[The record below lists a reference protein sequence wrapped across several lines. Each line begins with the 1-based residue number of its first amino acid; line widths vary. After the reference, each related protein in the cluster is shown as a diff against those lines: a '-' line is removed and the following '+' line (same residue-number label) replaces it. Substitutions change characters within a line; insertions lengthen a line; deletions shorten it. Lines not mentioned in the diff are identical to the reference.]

1 MPHRSSLKGRMLCL
15 SLAAVLLVSALPF
28 LHSFAG
34 EAPLVFA
41 EEVADELAPY
51 RATPMNHSFKLPGK
65 APKWEEGEKEAF
77 REQMKKTLP
86 ALASD
91 FSAGEGN
98 QIFSPLAAYR
108 QLSVAAELS
117 RGDLQKDL
125 LAFLGA
131 SSADELRSAVRK
143 GLIDERRAAIRKN
156 TGRHF
161 ISERSLWLN
170 ANTPEEAEALKET
183 LQNLAEDS
191 YTNCYA
197 LPFAAGTAQFSVSA
211 WLRSLRSDGGFYF
224 ASQPTA
230 AGQASL
236 FSVPL
241 YRNAQCLQCAPHH
254 VERGTFTR
262 ANGQTAEVDF
272 LFLDESNAEVCEA
285 DNFLRVSLPLGE
297 DRLVLVQAKD
307 GASSGSEAAS
317 EKSSEARAEKAVE
330 EEKAETADQTNP
342 ESVSA
347 GPQGEDPLTRLLS
360 RPKDLGEA
368 LFGGQTEARAVRLEI
383 PLFELNDQPV
393 LNETYK
399 KLGFDGLFKADEK
412 NFVQPSLSFFDFS
425 QELSLK
431 LTPFGLN
438 VVEESGAFRPA
449 QEKTGDKALESPGDV
464 AESSVKESSSEK
476 ATAAD
481 ETATKSLPEQ
491 NENKS
496 AEVEETLA
504 TEEQSQREDFP
515 EDALHFRFDR
525 PFMLLLDGPEGLLY
539 FAIVR
544 DPSVV
549 LPPVTL
555 LKQQQPV
562 YNVPG
567 PAAPVPGAPAPTIP
581 QGHAPD
587 ETTPFGRP
595 YSLPVGVTVA
605 TQKSG

>member
-1 MPHRSSLKGRMLCL
+1 MPHRSSLKGRILCL
-15 SLAAVLLVSALPF
+15 SLAVLLLVSAIPF

-34 EAPLVFA
+34 KAAQVFA

-51 RATPMNHSFKLPGK
+51 RATPLNRSFKLPGK
-65 APKWEEGEKEAF
+65 APKWEEGEKEAL

-91 FSAGEGN
+91 FSEGEGN

-131 SSADELRSAVRK
+131 SSPEKLRSAVK
-143 GLIDERRAAIRKN
+143 KSLIEERRAAIRKN

-183 LQNLAEDS
+183 LQKCAENT
-191 YTNCYA
+191 YTNSYA
-197 LPFAAGTAQFSVSA
+197 LPFAAGAAHFSVSA
-211 WLRSLRSDGGFYF
+211 WLRSLRPDGGFYF

-272 LFLDESNAEVCEA
+272 LFLDESEAEVSEA
-285 DNFLRVSLPLGE
+285 ENFLRVSLPLGE
-297 DRLVLVQAKD
+297 DRLTLIQAEDGVQ
-307 GASSGSEAAS
+307 
-317 EKSSEARAEKAVE
+317 
-330 EEKAETADQTNP
+330 P
-342 ESVSA
+342 E
-347 GPQGEDPLTRLLS
+347 GDDPLARLLS
-360 RPKDLGEA
+360 RPKDLEEA
-368 LFGGQTEARAVRLEI
+368 LFGGSMETRAVHLEI

-412 NFVQPSLSFFDFS
+412 NFSQPSLSFFDFS

-438 VVEESGAFRPA
+438 VMEESGAFRPA
-449 QEKTGDKALESPGDV
+449 LEKAGDEDPASPGTV
-464 AESSVKESSSEK
+464 AESSVKESSSEVS
-476 ATAAD
+476 TAAD
-481 ETATKSLPEQ
+481 ETATKSLSGQKED
-491 NENKS
+491 ES
-496 AEVEETLA
+496 SGAGETLA
-504 TEEQSQREDFP
+504 SEGQRQREDFP
-515 EDALHFRFDR
+515 EEAPHFRFDR

-544 DPSVV
+544 DPSLV

-555 LKQQQPV
+555 VKAQQPV
-562 YNVPG
+562 APA
-567 PAAPVPGAPAPTIP
+567 PAAPVPAAPVPTIP

>member
-1 MPHRSSLKGRMLCL
+1 MPHRSSLKGRILCL
-15 SLAAVLLVSALPF
+15 SLAVLLLVSALPF

-34 EAPLVFA
+34 KAAQVFA

-51 RATPMNHSFKLPGK
+51 RATPLNPSFKLPGK
-65 APKWEEGEKEAF
+65 APKWEEGEKEAL

-86 ALASD
+86 ALASE
-91 FSAGEGN
+91 FSEGEGN

-131 SSADELRSAVRK
+131 SSPEELRSAVRK
-143 GLIDERRAAIRKN
+143 SLIEERRAAIRKN

-183 LQNLAEDS
+183 LQKCAENT
-191 YTNCYA
+191 YTNSYA
-197 LPFAAGTAQFSVSA
+197 LPFSAGAAHFSVSA
-211 WLRSLRSDGGFYF
+211 WLRSLRPDGGFYF

-230 AGQASL
+230 VGQASL

-262 ANGQTAEVDF
+262 PNGQTAEVDF
-272 LFLDESNAEVCEA
+272 LFLDESEAEVSETE
-285 DNFLRVSLPLGE
+285 NFLRVSLPLGE
-297 DRLVLVQAKD
+297 DRLILVQAKD
-307 GASSGSEAAS
+307 G
-317 EKSSEARAEKAVE
+317 V
-330 EEKAETADQTNP
+330 QP
-342 ESVSA
+342 E
-347 GPQGEDPLTRLLS
+347 GDEPLARLLS
-360 RPKDLGEA
+360 RPKDLEEA
-368 LFGGQTEARAVRLEI
+368 LFGGSMETRAVHLEI

-399 KLGFDGLFKADEK
+399 KSGFDGLFKADEK
-412 NFVQPSLSFFDFS
+412 NFSQPSLSFFDFS

-438 VVEESGAFRPA
+438 VMEESGAFRPA
-449 QEKTGDKALESPGDV
+449 LEKAGDEDPASPGTV
-464 AESSVKESSSEK
+464 AESSVKESSSEVS
-476 ATAAD
+476 TAAD
-481 ETATKSLPEQ
+481 ETATKSMSGQKED
-491 NENKS
+491 ES
-496 AEVEETLA
+496 SGAGETLA
-504 TEEQSQREDFP
+504 SEGQRQREDFP
-515 EDALHFRFDR
+515 EEAPHFRFDR

-555 LKQQQPV
+555 VKAQQPV
-562 YNVPG
+562 APA
-567 PAAPVPGAPAPTIP
+567 PAAPVPAAPVPTIP

>member
-1 MPHRSSLKGRMLCL
+1 MPHRSSLKGRILCL
-15 SLAAVLLVSALPF
+15 SLAVLLLISALPF

-34 EAPLVFA
+34 KAAQVFA

-51 RATPMNHSFKLPGK
+51 RATPLNRSFKLPGK
-65 APKWEEGEKEAF
+65 APKWEEGEKEAL

-86 ALASD
+86 ALASE
-91 FSAGEGN
+91 FSEGEGN

-131 SSADELRSAVRK
+131 SSPEKLRSAVK
-143 GLIDERRAAIRKN
+143 KSLIEERRAAIRKN

-183 LQNLAEDS
+183 LQKCAENT
-191 YTNCYA
+191 YTNSYA
-197 LPFAAGTAQFSVSA
+197 LPFAAGAAHFSVSA
-211 WLRSLRSDGGFYF
+211 WLRSLRPDGGFYF

-272 LFLDESNAEVCEA
+272 LFLDESEAEVSETE
-285 DNFLRVSLPLGE
+285 NFQRVSLPLGE
-297 DRLVLVQAKD
+297 DRLTLIQAKD
-307 GASSGSEAAS
+307 E
-317 EKSSEARAEKAVE
+317 V
-330 EEKAETADQTNP
+330 QP
-342 ESVSA
+342 E
-347 GPQGEDPLTRLLS
+347 GDDPLARLLS
-360 RPKDLGEA
+360 RPKDLEEA
-368 LFGGQTEARAVRLEI
+368 LFGGSMETRAVHLEI

-399 KLGFDGLFKADEK
+399 KSGFDGLFKADEK
-412 NFVQPSLSFFDFS
+412 NFSQPSLSFFDFS

-438 VVEESGAFRPA
+438 VMEESGAFRPA
-449 QEKTGDKALESPGDV
+449 LEKAGDEDPASPCTV
-464 AESSVKESSSEK
+464 AESSVKESSSEVS
-476 ATAAD
+476 TAAD
-481 ETATKSLPEQ
+481 ETATKSLSGQKED
-491 NENKS
+491 ES
-496 AEVEETLA
+496 SGAGETFA
-504 TEEQSQREDFP
+504 SEGQRQREDFP
-515 EDALHFRFDR
+515 EEAPHFRFDR

-544 DPSVV
+544 DPSLV

-555 LKQQQPV
+555 VKAQQPV
-562 YNVPG
+562 APA
-567 PAAPVPGAPAPTIP
+567 PAAPVPAAPVPTIP

>member
-1 MPHRSSLKGRMLCL
+1 MPHRSSLKGRILCL
-15 SLAAVLLVSALPF
+15 SLAVLLLVSAIPF

-34 EAPLVFA
+34 KAAQVFA

-51 RATPMNHSFKLPGK
+51 RATPLNRSFKLPGK
-65 APKWEEGEKEAF
+65 APKWEEGEKEAL

-86 ALASD
+86 ALASE
-91 FSAGEGN
+91 FSEGEGN

-117 RGDLQKDL
+117 CGDLQKDL

-131 SSADELRSAVRK
+131 SSPEKLRSAVK
-143 GLIDERRAAIRKN
+143 KSLIEERRAAIRKN

-183 LQNLAEDS
+183 LQKCAENT
-191 YTNCYA
+191 YTNSYA
-197 LPFAAGTAQFSVSA
+197 LPFAAGAAHFSVSA
-211 WLRSLRSDGGFYF
+211 WLRSLRPDGGFYF

-272 LFLDESNAEVCEA
+272 LFLDESEAEVSETE
-285 DNFLRVSLPLGE
+285 NFQRVSLPLGE
-297 DRLVLVQAKD
+297 DRLTLIQAKD
-307 GASSGSEAAS
+307 G
-317 EKSSEARAEKAVE
+317 V
-330 EEKAETADQTNP
+330 QP
-342 ESVSA
+342 E
-347 GPQGEDPLTRLLS
+347 GDDPLARLLS
-360 RPKDLGEA
+360 RPKDLEEA
-368 LFGGQTEARAVRLEI
+368 LFGGSMETRAVHLEI

-412 NFVQPSLSFFDFS
+412 NFSQPSLSFFDFS

-438 VVEESGAFRPA
+438 VMEESGAFRPA
-449 QEKTGDKALESPGDV
+449 LEKAGDEDPASPGTV
-464 AESSVKESSSEK
+464 AESSVKESSSEVS
-476 ATAAD
+476 TAAD
-481 ETATKSLPEQ
+481 ETATKSLSGQKED
-491 NENKS
+491 ES
-496 AEVEETLA
+496 SGAGETLA
-504 TEEQSQREDFP
+504 SEGQRQREDFP
-515 EDALHFRFDR
+515 EEAPHFRFDR

-544 DPSVV
+544 DPSLV

-555 LKQQQPV
+555 VKAQQPV
-562 YNVPG
+562 APA
-567 PAAPVPGAPAPTIP
+567 PAAPVPAAPVPTIP

>member
-1 MPHRSSLKGRMLCL
+1 MPHRSSLKGRILCL
-15 SLAAVLLVSALPF
+15 SLAVLLLVSALPF

-34 EAPLVFA
+34 KAAQVFA

-51 RATPMNHSFKLPGK
+51 RATPLNRSFKLPGK
-65 APKWEEGEKEAF
+65 APKWEEGEKEALL
-77 REQMKKTLP
+77 EQMKKTLP

-91 FSAGEGN
+91 FSEGEGN

-131 SSADELRSAVRK
+131 SSPEELRSAVRK
-143 GLIDERRAAIRKN
+143 SLIEERRTAIRKN

-183 LQNLAEDS
+183 LQKCAENT
-191 YTNCYA
+191 YTNSYA
-197 LPFAAGTAQFSVSA
+197 LPFAAGAAHFSVSA
-211 WLRSLRSDGGFYF
+211 WLRSLRPDGGFYF

-272 LFLDESNAEVCEA
+272 LFLDESEAEVSEA
-285 DNFLRVSLPLGE
+285 ESFLRVSLPLGE
-297 DRLVLVQAKD
+297 DHLTLIQAKD
-307 GASSGSEAAS
+307 G
-317 EKSSEARAEKAVE
+317 V
-330 EEKAETADQTNP
+330 QP
-342 ESVSA
+342 E
-347 GPQGEDPLTRLLS
+347 GDDPLARLLS
-360 RPKDLGEA
+360 RPKDLEEA
-368 LFGGQTEARAVRLEI
+368 LFGGSMETRAVHLEI

-412 NFVQPSLSFFDFS
+412 NFSQPSLSFFDFS

-438 VVEESGAFRPA
+438 VMEESGAFRPA
-449 QEKTGDKALESPGDV
+449 LGKAGDEDPASPGTV
-464 AESSVKESSSEK
+464 AESSVKESSSEVS
-476 ATAAD
+476 TAAD
-481 ETATKSLPEQ
+481 ETATKSLSGQKED
-491 NENKS
+491 ES
-496 AEVEETLA
+496 SGAGETLA
-504 TEEQSQREDFP
+504 SEGQIQREDFP
-515 EDALHFRFDR
+515 EEAPHFRFDR
-525 PFMLLLDGPEGLLY
+525 PFMLLLDGPEGLLS

-544 DPSVV
+544 DPSLV

-555 LKQQQPV
+555 VKAQQPV
-562 YNVPG
+562 APA
-567 PAAPVPGAPAPTIP
+567 PAAPVPAAPAPTIP

>member
-1 MPHRSSLKGRMLCL
+1 MPHRSSLKGRILCL
-15 SLAAVLLVSALPF
+15 SLAVLLLVSALPF

-34 EAPLVFA
+34 KAAQVFA

-51 RATPMNHSFKLPGK
+51 RATPLNRSFKLPGK
-65 APKWEEGEKEAF
+65 APKWEEGEKEAL

-91 FSAGEGN
+91 FSEGEGN

-131 SSADELRSAVRK
+131 SSPEKLRSAVK
-143 GLIDERRAAIRKN
+143 KSLIEERRAAIRKN

-183 LQNLAEDS
+183 LQKCAENT
-191 YTNCYA
+191 YTNSYA
-197 LPFAAGTAQFSVSA
+197 LPFAAGAAHFSVSA
-211 WLRSLRSDGGFYF
+211 WLRSLRPDGGFYF

-272 LFLDESNAEVCEA
+272 LFLDESEAEVSETE
-285 DNFLRVSLPLGE
+285 NFQRVSLPLGE
-297 DRLVLVQAKD
+297 DRLILVQAKE
-307 GASSGSEAAS
+307 G
-317 EKSSEARAEKAVE
+317 V
-330 EEKAETADQTNP
+330 QP
-342 ESVSA
+342 E
-347 GPQGEDPLTRLLS
+347 GDDPLARLLS
-360 RPKDLGEA
+360 RPKDLEEA
-368 LFGGQTEARAVRLEI
+368 LFGGSMETRAVHLEI

-412 NFVQPSLSFFDFS
+412 NFSQPSLSFFDFS

-438 VVEESGAFRPA
+438 VMEESGAFRPA
-449 QEKTGDKALESPGDV
+449 LEKAGDEDPASPGTV
-464 AESSVKESSSEK
+464 AESSVKESSSEVS
-476 ATAAD
+476 TAAD
-481 ETATKSLPEQ
+481 ETATKSLSGQKED
-491 NENKS
+491 ES
-496 AEVEETLA
+496 SGAGETLA
-504 TEEQSQREDFP
+504 SEGQRQREDFP
-515 EDALHFRFDR
+515 EEAPHFRFDR

-544 DPSVV
+544 DPSIV

-555 LKQQQPV
+555 VKAQQPV
-562 YNVPG
+562 APA
-567 PAAPVPGAPAPTIP
+567 PAAPVPAAPVPTIP

>member
-1 MPHRSSLKGRMLCL
+1 MPHRSSLKGRILCL
-15 SLAAVLLVSALPF
+15 SLAVLLLVSAIPF

-34 EAPLVFA
+34 KAAQVFA

-51 RATPMNHSFKLPGK
+51 RATPLNRSFKLPGK
-65 APKWEEGEKEAF
+65 APKWEEGEKEAL

-86 ALASD
+86 ALASE
-91 FSAGEGN
+91 FSEGEGN

-131 SSADELRSAVRK
+131 SSPEELRSAVK
-143 GLIDERRAAIRKN
+143 KSLIEERRAAIRKN

-183 LQNLAEDS
+183 LQKCAENT
-191 YTNCYA
+191 YTNSYA
-197 LPFAAGTAQFSVSA
+197 LPFAAGAAHFSVSA
-211 WLRSLRSDGGFYF
+211 WLRSLRPDGGFYF

-272 LFLDESNAEVCEA
+272 LFLDESEAEVSETE
-285 DNFLRVSLPLGE
+285 NFQRVSLPLGE
-297 DRLVLVQAKD
+297 DRLTLIQAKD
-307 GASSGSEAAS
+307 G
-317 EKSSEARAEKAVE
+317 V
-330 EEKAETADQTNP
+330 QP
-342 ESVSA
+342 E
-347 GPQGEDPLTRLLS
+347 GDDPLARLLS
-360 RPKDLGEA
+360 RPKDLEEA
-368 LFGGQTEARAVRLEI
+368 LFGGSMETRAVHLEI

-412 NFVQPSLSFFDFS
+412 NFSQPSLSFFDFS

-438 VVEESGAFRPA
+438 VMEESGAFRPA
-449 QEKTGDKALESPGDV
+449 LEKAGDEDPASPGTV
-464 AESSVKESSSEK
+464 AESSVKECSSEVS
-476 ATAAD
+476 TAAD
-481 ETATKSLPEQ
+481 ETATKSLSGQKED
-491 NENKS
+491 ES
-496 AEVEETLA
+496 SGAGETLA
-504 TEEQSQREDFP
+504 SEGQRQREDFP
-515 EDALHFRFDR
+515 EEAPHFRFDR

-544 DPSVV
+544 DPSLV

-555 LKQQQPV
+555 VKAQQPV
-562 YNVPG
+562 APA
-567 PAAPVPGAPAPTIP
+567 PAAPVPAAPVPTIP

>member
-1 MPHRSSLKGRMLCL
+1 MPHRSSLKGRILCL
-15 SLAAVLLVSALPF
+15 SLAVLLLVSALPF

-34 EAPLVFA
+34 KAAQVFA

-51 RATPMNHSFKLPGK
+51 RATPLNPSFKLPGK
-65 APKWEEGEKEAF
+65 APKWEEGEKEAL

-86 ALASD
+86 ALASE
-91 FSAGEGN
+91 FSEGEGN

-131 SSADELRSAVRK
+131 SSPEELRSAVRK
-143 GLIDERRAAIRKN
+143 SLIEERRAAIRKN

-183 LQNLAEDS
+183 LQKCAENT
-191 YTNCYA
+191 YTNSYA
-197 LPFAAGTAQFSVSA
+197 LPFAAGAAHFSVSA
-211 WLRSLRSDGGFYF
+211 WLRSLRPDGGFYF

-272 LFLDESNAEVCEA
+272 LFLDESEAEVSETE
-285 DNFLRVSLPLGE
+285 NFQRVSLPLGE
-297 DRLVLVQAKD
+297 DRLTLIQAKD
-307 GASSGSEAAS
+307 G
-317 EKSSEARAEKAVE
+317 V
-330 EEKAETADQTNP
+330 QP
-342 ESVSA
+342 E
-347 GPQGEDPLTRLLS
+347 GDDPLARLLS
-360 RPKDLGEA
+360 RPKDLEEA
-368 LFGGQTEARAVRLEI
+368 LFGGSMETRAVHLEI

-412 NFVQPSLSFFDFS
+412 NFSQPSLSFFDFS

-438 VVEESGAFRPA
+438 VMEESGAFRPA
-449 QEKTGDKALESPGDV
+449 LEKAGDEDPASPGTV
-464 AESSVKESSSEK
+464 AESSVKESSSEVS
-476 ATAAD
+476 TAAD
-481 ETATKSLPEQ
+481 ETATKSMSGQKED
-491 NENKS
+491 ES
-496 AEVEETLA
+496 SGAGETLA
-504 TEEQSQREDFP
+504 SEGQRQREDFP
-515 EDALHFRFDR
+515 EEAPHFRFDR

-555 LKQQQPV
+555 LRQQPV

-567 PAAPVPGAPAPTIP
+567 PAVPVPGAPVPTIP

>member
-15 SLAAVLLVSALPF
+15 SLAVLLLVSAIPF

-34 EAPLVFA
+34 KAAQVFA

-51 RATPMNHSFKLPGK
+51 RATPLNRSFKLPGK
-65 APKWEEGEKEAF
+65 APKWEEGEKEAL

-86 ALASD
+86 ALASE
-91 FSAGEGN
+91 FSEGEGN

-131 SSADELRSAVRK
+131 SSPEKLRSAVK
-143 GLIDERRAAIRKN
+143 KSLIEERRAAIRKN

-183 LQNLAEDS
+183 LQKCAENT
-191 YTNCYA
+191 YTNSYA
-197 LPFAAGTAQFSVSA
+197 LPFAAGAAHFSVSA
-211 WLRSLRSDGGFYF
+211 WLRSLRPDGGFYF

-241 YRNAQCLQCAPHH
+241 YHNAQCLQCAPHH

-272 LFLDESNAEVCEA
+272 LFLDESEAEVSETE
-285 DNFLRVSLPLGE
+285 NFQRVSLPLGE
-297 DRLVLVQAKD
+297 DRLTLIQAKD
-307 GASSGSEAAS
+307 G
-317 EKSSEARAEKAVE
+317 V
-330 EEKAETADQTNP
+330 QP
-342 ESVSA
+342 E
-347 GPQGEDPLTRLLS
+347 GDDPLARLLS
-360 RPKDLGEA
+360 RPKDLEEA
-368 LFGGQTEARAVRLEI
+368 LFGGSMETRAVHLEI

-412 NFVQPSLSFFDFS
+412 NFSQPSLSFFDFS

-431 LTPFGLN
+431 LTPFGMN
-438 VVEESGAFRPA
+438 VMEESGAFRPA
-449 QEKTGDKALESPGDV
+449 LEKAGDEDPASPGTV
-464 AESSVKESSSEK
+464 AESSVKESSSEVS
-476 ATAAD
+476 TAAD
-481 ETATKSLPEQ
+481 ETATKSLSGQKED
-491 NENKS
+491 ES
-496 AEVEETLA
+496 SGAGETLA
-504 TEEQSQREDFP
+504 SEGQRQREDFP
-515 EDALHFRFDR
+515 EEAPHFRFDR

-544 DPSVV
+544 DPSLV
-549 LPPVTL
+549 LPPVML
-555 LKQQQPV
+555 VKAQQPV
-562 YNVPG
+562 APA
-567 PAAPVPGAPAPTIP
+567 PAAPVPAAPVPTIP

>member
-1 MPHRSSLKGRMLCL
+1 MPHRSSLKGRILCL
-15 SLAAVLLVSALPF
+15 SLAVLLLVSAIPF

-34 EAPLVFA
+34 KAAQVFA

-51 RATPMNHSFKLPGK
+51 RATPLNRSFKLPGK
-65 APKWEEGEKEAF
+65 APKWEEGEKEAL

-91 FSAGEGN
+91 FSEGEGN

-131 SSADELRSAVRK
+131 SSPEKLRSAVK
-143 GLIDERRAAIRKN
+143 KSLIEERRAAIRKN

-183 LQNLAEDS
+183 LQKCAENT
-191 YTNCYA
+191 YTNSYA
-197 LPFAAGTAQFSVSA
+197 LPFSAGAAHFSVSA
-211 WLRSLRSDGGFYF
+211 WLRSLRPDGGFYF

-272 LFLDESNAEVCEA
+272 LFLDESEAEVSETE
-285 DNFLRVSLPLGE
+285 NFQRVSLPLGE
-297 DRLVLVQAKD
+297 DRLTLIQAEDGVQ
-307 GASSGSEAAS
+307 
-317 EKSSEARAEKAVE
+317 
-330 EEKAETADQTNP
+330 P
-342 ESVSA
+342 E
-347 GPQGEDPLTRLLS
+347 GDDPLARLLS
-360 RPKDLGEA
+360 RPKDLEEA
-368 LFGGQTEARAVRLEI
+368 LFGGSMETRAVHLEI

-412 NFVQPSLSFFDFS
+412 NFSQPSLSFFDFS

-438 VVEESGAFRPA
+438 VMEESGAFRPA
-449 QEKTGDKALESPGDV
+449 LEKAGDEDPASPGTV
-464 AESSVKESSSEK
+464 AESSVKESSSEVS
-476 ATAAD
+476 TAAD
-481 ETATKSLPEQ
+481 ETATKSLSGQKED
-491 NENKS
+491 ES
-496 AEVEETLA
+496 SGAGETLA
-504 TEEQSQREDFP
+504 SEGQRQREDFP
-515 EDALHFRFDR
+515 EEAPHFRFDR

-544 DPSVV
+544 DPSLV

-555 LKQQQPV
+555 VKAQQPV
-562 YNVPG
+562 APA
-567 PAAPVPGAPAPTIP
+567 PAAPVPAAPVPTIP

>member
-1 MPHRSSLKGRMLCL
+1 MPHRSSLKGRILCL
-15 SLAAVLLVSALPF
+15 SLAVLLLISALPF

-34 EAPLVFA
+34 KAAQVFA

-51 RATPMNHSFKLPGK
+51 RATPLNRSFKLPGK
-65 APKWEEGEKEAF
+65 APKWEEGEKEAL

-86 ALASD
+86 ALASE
-91 FSAGEGN
+91 FSEGEGN

-117 RGDLQKDL
+117 CGDLQKDL

-131 SSADELRSAVRK
+131 SSPEELRSAVRK
-143 GLIDERRAAIRKN
+143 SLIEERRAAIRKN

-183 LQNLAEDS
+183 LQKCAENT
-191 YTNCYA
+191 YTNSYA
-197 LPFAAGTAQFSVSA
+197 LPFAAGAAHFSVSA
-211 WLRSLRSDGGFYF
+211 WLRSLRPDGGFYF

-272 LFLDESNAEVCEA
+272 LFLDESEAEVSETE
-285 DNFLRVSLPLGE
+285 NFQRVSLPLGE
-297 DRLVLVQAKD
+297 DRLTLIQAKD
-307 GASSGSEAAS
+307 G
-317 EKSSEARAEKAVE
+317 V
-330 EEKAETADQTNP
+330 QP
-342 ESVSA
+342 E
-347 GPQGEDPLTRLLS
+347 GDDPLARLLS
-360 RPKDLGEA
+360 RPKDLEEA
-368 LFGGQTEARAVRLEI
+368 LFGGSMETRAVHLEI

-412 NFVQPSLSFFDFS
+412 NFSQPSLSFFDFS

-438 VVEESGAFRPA
+438 VMEESGAFRPA
-449 QEKTGDKALESPGDV
+449 LEKAGDEDPASPGTV
-464 AESSVKESSSEK
+464 AESSVKESSSEVS
-476 ATAAD
+476 TAAD
-481 ETATKSLPEQ
+481 ETATKSLSGQKED
-491 NENKS
+491 ES
-496 AEVEETLA
+496 SGAGETLA
-504 TEEQSQREDFP
+504 SEGQRQREDFP
-515 EDALHFRFDR
+515 EEAPHFRFDR

-544 DPSVV
+544 DPSLV

-555 LKQQQPV
+555 VKAQQPV
-562 YNVPG
+562 APA
-567 PAAPVPGAPAPTIP
+567 PAAPVPAAPVPTIP

>member
-1 MPHRSSLKGRMLCL
+1 MPHRSSLKGRILCL
-15 SLAAVLLVSALPF
+15 SLAVLLLVSALPF

-34 EAPLVFA
+34 KAAQVFA

-51 RATPMNHSFKLPGK
+51 RATPLNRSFKLPGK
-65 APKWEEGEKEAF
+65 APKWEEGEKEAL

-86 ALASD
+86 ALASE
-91 FSAGEGN
+91 FSEGEGN

-131 SSADELRSAVRK
+131 SSPEKLRSAVK
-143 GLIDERRAAIRKN
+143 KSLIEERRAAIRKN

-170 ANTPEEAEALKET
+170 ANTAEEAEALKET
-183 LQNLAEDS
+183 FQKCAENT
-191 YTNCYA
+191 YTNSYA
-197 LPFAAGTAQFSVSA
+197 LPFAAGAAHFSVSA
-211 WLRSLRSDGGFYF
+211 WLRSLRPDGGFYF

-272 LFLDESNAEVCEA
+272 LFLDESEAEVSETE
-285 DNFLRVSLPLGE
+285 NFQRVSLPLGE
-297 DRLVLVQAKD
+297 DRLTLIQAKD
-307 GASSGSEAAS
+307 GVQPEG
-317 EKSSEARAEKAVE
+317 
-330 EEKAETADQTNP
+330 DNP
-342 ESVSA
+342 LA
-347 GPQGEDPLTRLLS
+347 RLLS
-360 RPKDLGEA
+360 RPKDLEEA
-368 LFGGQTEARAVRLEI
+368 LFGGSMETRAVHLEI

-412 NFVQPSLSFFDFS
+412 IFSQPSLSFFDFS

-438 VVEESGAFRPA
+438 VMEESGAFRPA
-449 QEKTGDKALESPGDV
+449 LEKAGDEDPASPGTV
-464 AESSVKESSSEK
+464 AESSVKESSSEVS
-476 ATAAD
+476 TAAD
-481 ETATKSLPEQ
+481 ETATKSLSGQKED
-491 NENKS
+491 ES
-496 AEVEETLA
+496 SGAGETLA
-504 TEEQSQREDFP
+504 SEGQRQREDFP
-515 EDALHFRFDR
+515 EEAPHFRFDR

-544 DPSVV
+544 DPSLV

-555 LKQQQPV
+555 VKAQQPV
-562 YNVPG
+562 APA
-567 PAAPVPGAPAPTIP
+567 PAAPVPAAPVPTIP

>member
-1 MPHRSSLKGRMLCL
+1 MPHRSSLKGRILCL
-15 SLAAVLLVSALPF
+15 SLAVLLLVSAIPF

-34 EAPLVFA
+34 KAAQVFA
-41 EEVADELAPY
+41 EELADELAPY
-51 RATPMNHSFKLPGK
+51 RATPLNRSFKLPGK
-65 APKWEEGEKEAF
+65 APKWEEGEKEAL

-86 ALASD
+86 ALASE
-91 FSAGEGN
+91 FSEGEGN

-131 SSADELRSAVRK
+131 SSPEKLRSAVK
-143 GLIDERRAAIRKN
+143 KSLIEERRAAIRKN

-183 LQNLAEDS
+183 LQKCAENT
-191 YTNCYA
+191 YTNSYA
-197 LPFAAGTAQFSVSA
+197 LPFAAGAAHFSVSA
-211 WLRSLRSDGGFYF
+211 WLRSLRPDGGFYF

-230 AGQASL
+230 VGQASL

-272 LFLDESNAEVCEA
+272 LFLDESEAEVSETE
-285 DNFLRVSLPLGE
+285 NFQRVSLPLGE
-297 DRLVLVQAKD
+297 DRLTLIQAKD
-307 GASSGSEAAS
+307 G
-317 EKSSEARAEKAVE
+317 V
-330 EEKAETADQTNP
+330 QP
-342 ESVSA
+342 E
-347 GPQGEDPLTRLLS
+347 GDDPLARLLS
-360 RPKDLGEA
+360 RPKDLEEA
-368 LFGGQTEARAVRLEI
+368 LFGGSMETRAVHLEI

-412 NFVQPSLSFFDFS
+412 NFSQPSLSFFDFS

-438 VVEESGAFRPA
+438 VMEESGAFRPA
-449 QEKTGDKALESPGDV
+449 LEKAGDEDPASPGTV
-464 AESSVKESSSEK
+464 AESSVKESSSEVS
-476 ATAAD
+476 TAAD
-481 ETATKSLPEQ
+481 EMATKSLSGQKED
-491 NENKS
+491 ES
-496 AEVEETLA
+496 SGAGETLA
-504 TEEQSQREDFP
+504 SEGQRQREDFP
-515 EDALHFRFDR
+515 EEAPHFRFDR

-544 DPSVV
+544 DPSLV

-555 LKQQQPV
+555 VKAQQPV
-562 YNVPG
+562 APA
-567 PAAPVPGAPAPTIP
+567 PAAPVPAAPVPTIP

>member
-1 MPHRSSLKGRMLCL
+1 MPHRSSLKGRILCL
-15 SLAAVLLVSALPF
+15 SLAVLLLVSAIPF

-34 EAPLVFA
+34 KAAQVFA

-51 RATPMNHSFKLPGK
+51 RATPLNRSFKLPGK
-65 APKWEEGEKEAF
+65 APKWEEGEKEAL

-86 ALASD
+86 ALASE
-91 FSAGEGN
+91 FSEGEGN

-131 SSADELRSAVRK
+131 SSPEELRSAVRK
-143 GLIDERRAAIRKN
+143 SLIEERRAAIRKN

-183 LQNLAEDS
+183 LQKCAENT
-191 YTNCYA
+191 YTNSYA
-197 LPFAAGTAQFSVSA
+197 LPFSAGAAHFSVSA
-211 WLRSLRSDGGFYF
+211 WLRSLRPDGGFYF

-272 LFLDESNAEVCEA
+272 LFLDESEAEVSETE
-285 DNFLRVSLPLGE
+285 NFQRVSLPLGE
-297 DRLVLVQAKD
+297 DRLTLIQAKD
-307 GASSGSEAAS
+307 G
-317 EKSSEARAEKAVE
+317 V
-330 EEKAETADQTNP
+330 QP
-342 ESVSA
+342 E
-347 GPQGEDPLTRLLS
+347 GDDPLARLLS
-360 RPKDLGEA
+360 RPKDLEEA
-368 LFGGQTEARAVRLEI
+368 LFGGSMETRAVHLEI

-412 NFVQPSLSFFDFS
+412 NFSQPSLSFFDFS

-438 VVEESGAFRPA
+438 VMEESGAFRPA
-449 QEKTGDKALESPGDV
+449 LEKAGDEDPASPGTV
-464 AESSVKESSSEK
+464 AESSVKESSSEVS
-476 ATAAD
+476 TAAD
-481 ETATKSLPEQ
+481 ETATKSLSGQKED
-491 NENKS
+491 ES
-496 AEVEETLA
+496 SGAGETLA
-504 TEEQSQREDFP
+504 SEGQRQREDFP
-515 EDALHFRFDR
+515 EEAPHFRFDR

-544 DPSVV
+544 DPSLV

-555 LKQQQPV
+555 VKAQQPV
-562 YNVPG
+562 APA
-567 PAAPVPGAPAPTIP
+567 PAAPVPAAPVPTIP

>member
-1 MPHRSSLKGRMLCL
+1 MPHRSSLKGRILCL
-15 SLAAVLLVSALPF
+15 SLAVLLLVSALPF

-34 EAPLVFA
+34 KAAQVFA

-51 RATPMNHSFKLPGK
+51 RATPLNRSFKLPGK
-65 APKWEEGEKEAF
+65 APKWEEGEKEAL

-86 ALASD
+86 ALASE
-91 FSAGEGN
+91 FSEGEGN

-131 SSADELRSAVRK
+131 SSPEKLRSAVK
-143 GLIDERRAAIRKN
+143 KNLIEERRAAIRKN

-183 LQNLAEDS
+183 LQKCAENT
-191 YTNCYA
+191 YTNSYA
-197 LPFAAGTAQFSVSA
+197 LPFSAGAAHFSVSA
-211 WLRSLRSDGGFYF
+211 WLRSLRPDGGFYF

-272 LFLDESNAEVCEA
+272 LFLDESEAEVSETE
-285 DNFLRVSLPLGE
+285 NFLRVSLPLGE
-297 DRLVLVQAKD
+297 DRLILVQAKD
-307 GASSGSEAAS
+307 G
-317 EKSSEARAEKAVE
+317 V
-330 EEKAETADQTNP
+330 QP
-342 ESVSA
+342 E
-347 GPQGEDPLTRLLS
+347 GDDPLARLLS
-360 RPKDLGEA
+360 RPKDLEEA
-368 LFGGQTEARAVRLEI
+368 LFGGSMETRAVHLEI

-412 NFVQPSLSFFDFS
+412 NFSQPSLSFFDFS

-438 VVEESGAFRPA
+438 VMEESGAFRPA
-449 QEKTGDKALESPGDV
+449 LEKASDEDHESPGAV
-464 AESSVKESSSEK
+464 AESSVKESSSEVS
-476 ATAAD
+476 TAAD
-481 ETATKSLPEQ
+481 ETATKSLSGQKED
-491 NENKS
+491 ES
-496 AEVEETLA
+496 SGAGETLA
-504 TEEQSQREDFP
+504 SEGQRQREDFP
-515 EDALHFRFDR
+515 EEAPQFRFDR

-555 LKQQQPV
+555 LKQQPV

-567 PAAPVPGAPAPTIP
+567 PAVPVPGAPAPTIP

>member
-1 MPHRSSLKGRMLCL
+1 MPHRSSLKGRIFCL
-15 SLAAVLLVSALPF
+15 SLAVLLLVSAIPF

-34 EAPLVFA
+34 KAAQVFA

-51 RATPMNHSFKLPGK
+51 RATPLNPSFKLPGK
-65 APKWEEGEKEAF
+65 APKWEEGEKEAL

-86 ALASD
+86 ALASE
-91 FSAGEGN
+91 FSEGEGN

-131 SSADELRSAVRK
+131 SSPEKLRSAVK
-143 GLIDERRAAIRKN
+143 KSLIEERRAAIRKN

-183 LQNLAEDS
+183 LQKCAENT
-191 YTNCYA
+191 YTNSYA
-197 LPFAAGTAQFSVSA
+197 LPFAAGAAHFSVSA
-211 WLRSLRSDGGFYF
+211 WLRSLRPDGGFYF

-272 LFLDESNAEVCEA
+272 LFLDESEAEVSETE
-285 DNFLRVSLPLGE
+285 NFQRVSLPLGE
-297 DRLVLVQAKD
+297 DRLTLIQAKD
-307 GASSGSEAAS
+307 G
-317 EKSSEARAEKAVE
+317 V
-330 EEKAETADQTNP
+330 QP
-342 ESVSA
+342 E
-347 GPQGEDPLTRLLS
+347 GDDPLTRLLS
-360 RPKDLGEA
+360 RPKDLEEA
-368 LFGGQTEARAVRLEI
+368 LFGGSMETRAVHLEI

-412 NFVQPSLSFFDFS
+412 NFSQPSLSFFDFS

-438 VVEESGAFRPA
+438 VMEESGAFRPA
-449 QEKTGDKALESPGDV
+449 LEKAGDEDPASPGTV
-464 AESSVKESSSEK
+464 AESSVKESSSEVS
-476 ATAAD
+476 TAAD
-481 ETATKSLPEQ
+481 ETATKSLSGQKED
-491 NENKS
+491 ES
-496 AEVEETLA
+496 SGAGETLA
-504 TEEQSQREDFP
+504 SEGQRQREDFP
-515 EDALHFRFDR
+515 EEAPHFRFDR

-544 DPSVV
+544 DPSLV

-555 LKQQQPV
+555 VKAQQPV
-562 YNVPG
+562 APA
-567 PAAPVPGAPAPTIP
+567 PAAPVPAAPVPTIP

>member
-1 MPHRSSLKGRMLCL
+1 MPHRSSLKGRILCL
-15 SLAAVLLVSALPF
+15 SLAVLLLISALPF

-34 EAPLVFA
+34 KAAQVFA

-51 RATPMNHSFKLPGK
+51 RATPLNRSFKLPGK
-65 APKWEEGEKEAF
+65 APKWEEGEKEAL

-86 ALASD
+86 ALASE
-91 FSAGEGN
+91 FSEGEGN

-131 SSADELRSAVRK
+131 SSPEKLRSAVK
-143 GLIDERRAAIRKN
+143 KSLIEERRAAIRKN

-183 LQNLAEDS
+183 LQKCAENT
-191 YTNCYA
+191 YTNSYA
-197 LPFAAGTAQFSVSA
+197 LPFAAGAAHFSVSA
-211 WLRSLRSDGGFYF
+211 WLRSLRPDGGFYF

-272 LFLDESNAEVCEA
+272 LFLDESEAEVSETE
-285 DNFLRVSLPLGE
+285 NFQRVSLPLGE
-297 DRLVLVQAKD
+297 DRLTLIQAKD
-307 GASSGSEAAS
+307 G
-317 EKSSEARAEKAVE
+317 V
-330 EEKAETADQTNP
+330 QP
-342 ESVSA
+342 E
-347 GPQGEDPLTRLLS
+347 GDDPLARLLS
-360 RPKDLGEA
+360 RPKDLEEA
-368 LFGGQTEARAVRLEI
+368 LFGGSMETRAVHLEI

-412 NFVQPSLSFFDFS
+412 NFSQPSLSFFDFS

-438 VVEESGAFRPA
+438 VMEESGAFRPA
-449 QEKTGDKALESPGDV
+449 LEKAGDEDPASPGTV
-464 AESSVKESSSEK
+464 AESSVKESSSEVS
-476 ATAAD
+476 TAAD
-481 ETATKSLPEQ
+481 ETATKSLSGQKED
-491 NENKS
+491 ES
-496 AEVEETLA
+496 SGAGETLA
-504 TEEQSQREDFP
+504 SEGQRQREDFP
-515 EDALHFRFDR
+515 EEAPHFRFDR

-544 DPSVV
+544 DPSLV

-555 LKQQQPV
+555 VKAQQPV
-562 YNVPG
+562 APA
-567 PAAPVPGAPAPTIP
+567 PAAPVPAAPVPTIP

>member
-1 MPHRSSLKGRMLCL
+1 MPHRSSLKGRILCL
-15 SLAAVLLVSALPF
+15 SLAVLLLVSAIPF

-34 EAPLVFA
+34 KAAQVFA

-51 RATPMNHSFKLPGK
+51 RATPLNRSFKLPGK
-65 APKWEEGEKEAF
+65 APKWEEGEKEAL

-86 ALASD
+86 ALASE
-91 FSAGEGN
+91 FSEGEGN

-131 SSADELRSAVRK
+131 SSPEKLRSAVK
-143 GLIDERRAAIRKN
+143 KSFIEERRAAIRKN

-183 LQNLAEDS
+183 LQKCAENT
-191 YTNCYA
+191 YTNSYA
-197 LPFAAGTAQFSVSA
+197 LPFAAGAAHFSVSA
-211 WLRSLRSDGGFYF
+211 WLRSLRPDGGFYF

-272 LFLDESNAEVCEA
+272 LFLDESEAEVSETE
-285 DNFLRVSLPLGE
+285 NFQRVSLPLGE
-297 DRLVLVQAKD
+297 DRLTLIQAKD
-307 GASSGSEAAS
+307 G
-317 EKSSEARAEKAVE
+317 V
-330 EEKAETADQTNP
+330 QP
-342 ESVSA
+342 E
-347 GPQGEDPLTRLLS
+347 GDDPLARLLS
-360 RPKDLGEA
+360 RPKDLEEA
-368 LFGGQTEARAVRLEI
+368 LFGGSMETRAVHLEI

-412 NFVQPSLSFFDFS
+412 NFSQPSLSFFDFS

-438 VVEESGAFRPA
+438 VMEESGAFRPA
-449 QEKTGDKALESPGDV
+449 LEKAGDEDPASPGTV
-464 AESSVKESSSEK
+464 AESSVKESSSEVS
-476 ATAAD
+476 TAAD
-481 ETATKSLPEQ
+481 ETATKSLSGQKED
-491 NENKS
+491 ES
-496 AEVEETLA
+496 SGAGETLA
-504 TEEQSQREDFP
+504 SEGQRQREDFP
-515 EDALHFRFDR
+515 EEAPHFRFDR

-544 DPSVV
+544 DPSLV

-555 LKQQQPV
+555 VKAQQPV
-562 YNVPG
+562 APA
-567 PAAPVPGAPAPTIP
+567 PAAPVPAAPVPTIP

>member
-1 MPHRSSLKGRMLCL
+1 MPHRSSLKGRILCL
-15 SLAAVLLVSALPF
+15 SLAVLLLVSAIPF

-34 EAPLVFA
+34 KAAQVFA

-51 RATPMNHSFKLPGK
+51 RATPLNRSFKLPGK
-65 APKWEEGEKEAF
+65 APKWEEGEKEAL

-86 ALASD
+86 ALASE
-91 FSAGEGN
+91 FSEGEGN

-131 SSADELRSAVRK
+131 SSPEKLRSAVK
-143 GLIDERRAAIRKN
+143 KSLIEERRAAIRKN

-183 LQNLAEDS
+183 LQKCAENT
-191 YTNCYA
+191 YTNSYA
-197 LPFAAGTAQFSVSA
+197 LPFAAGAAHFSVSA
-211 WLRSLRSDGGFYF
+211 WLRSLRPDGGFYF

-272 LFLDESNAEVCEA
+272 LFLDESEAEVSETE
-285 DNFLRVSLPLGE
+285 NFQRVSLPLGE
-297 DRLVLVQAKD
+297 DRLTLIQAKD
-307 GASSGSEAAS
+307 G
-317 EKSSEARAEKAVE
+317 V
-330 EEKAETADQTNP
+330 QP
-342 ESVSA
+342 E
-347 GPQGEDPLTRLLS
+347 GDDPLARLLS
-360 RPKDLGEA
+360 RPKDLEEA
-368 LFGGQTEARAVRLEI
+368 LFGGSMETRAVHLEI

-412 NFVQPSLSFFDFS
+412 NFSQPSLSFFDFS

-438 VVEESGAFRPA
+438 VMEESGAFRPA
-449 QEKTGDKALESPGDV
+449 LEKAGDEDPASPGTV
-464 AESSVKESSSEK
+464 AESSVKESSSEVS
-476 ATAAD
+476 TAAD
-481 ETATKSLPEQ
+481 ETATKSLSGQKED
-491 NENKS
+491 ES
-496 AEVEETLA
+496 SGAGETLA
-504 TEEQSQREDFP
+504 SEGQRQREDFP
-515 EDALHFRFDR
+515 EEAPHFRFDR

-544 DPSVV
+544 DPSLV

-555 LKQQQPV
+555 VKAQQPV
-562 YNVPG
+562 APA
-567 PAAPVPGAPAPTIP
+567 PAAPVPAAPVPTIP

>member
-1 MPHRSSLKGRMLCL
+1 MPHRSSLKGRILCL
-15 SLAAVLLVSALPF
+15 SLAVLLLVSALPF

-34 EAPLVFA
+34 KAAQVFA

-51 RATPMNHSFKLPGK
+51 RATPLNRSFKLPGK
-65 APKWEEGEKEAF
+65 APKWEEGEKEALL
-77 REQMKKTLP
+77 EQMKKTLP

-91 FSAGEGN
+91 FSEGEGN

-131 SSADELRSAVRK
+131 SSPEELRSAVRK
-143 GLIDERRAAIRKN
+143 SLIEERRTAIRKN

-183 LQNLAEDS
+183 LQKCAENT
-191 YTNCYA
+191 YTNSYA
-197 LPFAAGTAQFSVSA
+197 LPFAAGAAHFSVSA
-211 WLRSLRSDGGFYF
+211 WLRSLRPDGGFYF

-272 LFLDESNAEVCEA
+272 LFLDESEAEVSEA
-285 DNFLRVSLPLGE
+285 ESFLRVSLPLGE
-297 DRLVLVQAKD
+297 DHLTLIQAKD
-307 GASSGSEAAS
+307 G
-317 EKSSEARAEKAVE
+317 V
-330 EEKAETADQTNP
+330 QP
-342 ESVSA
+342 E
-347 GPQGEDPLTRLLS
+347 GDDPLARLLS
-360 RPKDLGEA
+360 RPKDLEEA
-368 LFGGQTEARAVRLEI
+368 LFGESMETRAVHLEI

-412 NFVQPSLSFFDFS
+412 NFPQPSLSFFDFS

-438 VVEESGAFRPA
+438 VMEESGAFRPA
-449 QEKTGDKALESPGDV
+449 LEKAGDEDPASPGTV
-464 AESSVKESSSEK
+464 AESSVKESSSEVS
-476 ATAAD
+476 TAAD
-481 ETATKSLPEQ
+481 ETATKSLSGQKED
-491 NENKS
+491 ES
-496 AEVEETLA
+496 SGAGETLA
-504 TEEQSQREDFP
+504 SEGQIQREDLP
-515 EDALHFRFDR
+515 EEAPHFRFDR

-544 DPSVV
+544 DPSLV

-555 LKQQQPV
+555 VKAQQPV
-562 YNVPG
+562 APA
-567 PAAPVPGAPAPTIP
+567 PAAPVPAAPAPTIP

>member
-1 MPHRSSLKGRMLCL
+1 MPHRSSLKGRILCL
-15 SLAAVLLVSALPF
+15 SLAVLLLVSAIPF

-34 EAPLVFA
+34 KAAQVFA

-51 RATPMNHSFKLPGK
+51 RATPLNRSFKLPGK
-65 APKWEEGEKEAF
+65 APKWEEGEKEAL

-91 FSAGEGN
+91 FSEGEGN

-131 SSADELRSAVRK
+131 SSPEKLRSAVK
-143 GLIDERRAAIRKN
+143 KSLIEERRAAIRKN

-183 LQNLAEDS
+183 LQKCAENT
-191 YTNCYA
+191 YTNSYA
-197 LPFAAGTAQFSVSA
+197 LPFSAGAAHFSVSA
-211 WLRSLRSDGGFYF
+211 WLRSLRPDGGFYF

-272 LFLDESNAEVCEA
+272 LFLDESEAEVSEA
-285 DNFLRVSLPLGE
+285 ENFLRVSLPLGE
-297 DRLVLVQAKD
+297 DRLTLIQAEDGVQ
-307 GASSGSEAAS
+307 
-317 EKSSEARAEKAVE
+317 
-330 EEKAETADQTNP
+330 P
-342 ESVSA
+342 E
-347 GPQGEDPLTRLLS
+347 GDDPLARLLS
-360 RPKDLGEA
+360 RPKDLEEA
-368 LFGGQTEARAVRLEI
+368 LFGGSMETRAVHLEI

-412 NFVQPSLSFFDFS
+412 NFSQPSLSFFDFS

-438 VVEESGAFRPA
+438 VMEESGAFRPA
-449 QEKTGDKALESPGDV
+449 LEKAGDEDPASPGTV
-464 AESSVKESSSEK
+464 AESSVKESSSEVS
-476 ATAAD
+476 TAAD
-481 ETATKSLPEQ
+481 ETATKSLSGQKED
-491 NENKS
+491 ES
-496 AEVEETLA
+496 SGAGETLA
-504 TEEQSQREDFP
+504 SEGQRQREDFP
-515 EDALHFRFDR
+515 EEAPHFRFDR

-544 DPSVV
+544 DPSLV
-549 LPPVTL
+549 LTPVTL
-555 LKQQQPV
+555 VKAQQPV
-562 YNVPG
+562 APA
-567 PAAPVPGAPAPTIP
+567 PAAPVPAAPVPTIP
-581 QGHAPD
+581 QGHDPD

>member
-1 MPHRSSLKGRMLCL
+1 MPHRSSLKGRIFCL
-15 SLAAVLLVSALPF
+15 SLAVLLLVSAIPF

-34 EAPLVFA
+34 KAAQVFA

-51 RATPMNHSFKLPGK
+51 RATPLNRSFKLPGK
-65 APKWEEGEKEAF
+65 APKWEEGEKEAL

-86 ALASD
+86 ALASE
-91 FSAGEGN
+91 FREGEGN

-131 SSADELRSAVRK
+131 SSPEKLRSAVK
-143 GLIDERRAAIRKN
+143 KSLIEERRAAIRKN

-183 LQNLAEDS
+183 LQKCAENT
-191 YTNCYA
+191 YTNSYA
-197 LPFAAGTAQFSVSA
+197 LPFAAGAAHFSVSA
-211 WLRSLRSDGGFYF
+211 WLRSLRPDGGFYF

-272 LFLDESNAEVCEA
+272 LFLDESEAEVSETE
-285 DNFLRVSLPLGE
+285 NFQRVSLPLGE
-297 DRLVLVQAKD
+297 DRLTLIQAKD
-307 GASSGSEAAS
+307 G
-317 EKSSEARAEKAVE
+317 V
-330 EEKAETADQTNP
+330 QP
-342 ESVSA
+342 E
-347 GPQGEDPLTRLLS
+347 GDDPLARLLS
-360 RPKDLGEA
+360 RPKDLEEA
-368 LFGGQTEARAVRLEI
+368 LFGGSMETRAVHLEI

-412 NFVQPSLSFFDFS
+412 NFSQPSLSFFDFS

-438 VVEESGAFRPA
+438 VMEESGAFRPA
-449 QEKTGDKALESPGDV
+449 LEKAGDEDPASPGTV
-464 AESSVKESSSEK
+464 AESSVKESSSEVS
-476 ATAAD
+476 TAAD
-481 ETATKSLPEQ
+481 ETATKSLSGQKED
-491 NENKS
+491 ES
-496 AEVEETLA
+496 SGAGETLA
-504 TEEQSQREDFP
+504 SEGQRQREDFP
-515 EDALHFRFDR
+515 EEAPHFRFDR

-544 DPSVV
+544 DPSLV

-555 LKQQQPV
+555 VKAQQPV
-562 YNVPG
+562 APA
-567 PAAPVPGAPAPTIP
+567 PAAPVPAAPVPTIP

>member
-1 MPHRSSLKGRMLCL
+1 MPHRSSLKGRIFCL
-15 SLAAVLLVSALPF
+15 SLAVLLLVSAIPF

-34 EAPLVFA
+34 KAAQVFA

-51 RATPMNHSFKLPGK
+51 RATPLNRSFKLPGK
-65 APKWEEGEKEAF
+65 APKWEEGEKEAL

-86 ALASD
+86 ALASE
-91 FSAGEGN
+91 FSEGEGN

-131 SSADELRSAVRK
+131 SSPEKLRSAVK
-143 GLIDERRAAIRKN
+143 KSLIEERRAAIRKN

-183 LQNLAEDS
+183 LQKCAENT
-191 YTNCYA
+191 YTNSYA
-197 LPFAAGTAQFSVSA
+197 LPFAAGAAHFSVSA
-211 WLRSLRSDGGFYF
+211 WLRSLRPDGGFYF

-272 LFLDESNAEVCEA
+272 LFLDESEAEVSETE
-285 DNFLRVSLPLGE
+285 NFQRVSLPLGE
-297 DRLVLVQAKD
+297 DRLTLIQAKD
-307 GASSGSEAAS
+307 G
-317 EKSSEARAEKAVE
+317 V
-330 EEKAETADQTNP
+330 QP
-342 ESVSA
+342 E
-347 GPQGEDPLTRLLS
+347 GDDPLARLLS
-360 RPKDLGEA
+360 RPKDLEEA
-368 LFGGQTEARAVRLEI
+368 LFGGSMETRAVHLEI

-412 NFVQPSLSFFDFS
+412 NFSQPSLSFFDFS

-438 VVEESGAFRPA
+438 VMEESGAFRPA
-449 QEKTGDKALESPGDV
+449 LEKAGDEDPASPGTV
-464 AESSVKESSSEK
+464 AESSVKESSSEVS
-476 ATAAD
+476 TAAD
-481 ETATKSLPEQ
+481 ETATKSLSGQKED
-491 NENKS
+491 ES
-496 AEVEETLA
+496 SGAGETLA
-504 TEEQSQREDFP
+504 SEGQRQREDFP
-515 EDALHFRFDR
+515 EEAPHFRFDR

-544 DPSVV
+544 DPSLV

-555 LKQQQPV
+555 VKAQQPV
-562 YNVPG
+562 APA
-567 PAAPVPGAPAPTIP
+567 PAAPVPAAPVPTIP

>member
-1 MPHRSSLKGRMLCL
+1 MPHRSSLKGRILCL
-15 SLAAVLLVSALPF
+15 SLAVLLLVSAIPF

-34 EAPLVFA
+34 KAAQVFA

-51 RATPMNHSFKLPGK
+51 RATPLNRSFKLPGK
-65 APKWEEGEKEAF
+65 APKWEEGEKEAL

-86 ALASD
+86 ALASE
-91 FSAGEGN
+91 FSEGEGN

-131 SSADELRSAVRK
+131 SSPEKLRSAVK
-143 GLIDERRAAIRKN
+143 KSLIEERRAAIRKN

-183 LQNLAEDS
+183 LQKCAENT
-191 YTNCYA
+191 YTNSYA
-197 LPFAAGTAQFSVSA
+197 LPFAAGAAHFSVSA
-211 WLRSLRSDGGFYF
+211 WLRSLRPDGGFYF

-272 LFLDESNAEVCEA
+272 LFLDESEAEVSETE
-285 DNFLRVSLPLGE
+285 NFQRVSLPLGK
-297 DRLVLVQAKD
+297 DRLTLIQAKD
-307 GASSGSEAAS
+307 G
-317 EKSSEARAEKAVE
+317 V
-330 EEKAETADQTNP
+330 QP
-342 ESVSA
+342 E
-347 GPQGEDPLTRLLS
+347 GDDPLARLLS
-360 RPKDLGEA
+360 RPKDLEEA
-368 LFGGQTEARAVRLEI
+368 LFGGSMETRAVHLEI

-412 NFVQPSLSFFDFS
+412 NFSQPSLSFFDFS

-438 VVEESGAFRPA
+438 VMEESGAFRPA
-449 QEKTGDKALESPGDV
+449 LEKAGDEDPASPGTV
-464 AESSVKESSSEK
+464 AECSVKESSSEVS
-476 ATAAD
+476 TAAD
-481 ETATKSLPEQ
+481 ETATKSLSGQKED
-491 NENKS
+491 ES
-496 AEVEETLA
+496 SGAGETLA
-504 TEEQSQREDFP
+504 SEGQRQREDFP
-515 EDALHFRFDR
+515 EEAPHFRFDR

-544 DPSVV
+544 DPSLV
-549 LPPVTL
+549 LSPVTL
-555 LKQQQPV
+555 VKAQQPV
-562 YNVPG
+562 APA
-567 PAAPVPGAPAPTIP
+567 PAAPVPAAPVPTIP

>member
-1 MPHRSSLKGRMLCL
+1 MPHRSSLKGRILCL
-15 SLAAVLLVSALPF
+15 SLAVLLLVSAIPF

-34 EAPLVFA
+34 KAAQVFA

-51 RATPMNHSFKLPGK
+51 RATPLNRSFKLPGK
-65 APKWEEGEKEAF
+65 APKWEEGEKEAL

-86 ALASD
+86 ALASE
-91 FSAGEGN
+91 FSEGEGN

-131 SSADELRSAVRK
+131 SSPEKLRSAVK
-143 GLIDERRAAIRKN
+143 KSLIEERRAAIRKN

-183 LQNLAEDS
+183 LQKCAENT
-191 YTNCYA
+191 YTNSYA
-197 LPFAAGTAQFSVSA
+197 LPFAAGAAHFSVSA
-211 WLRSLRSDGGFYF
+211 WLRSLRPDGGFYF

-230 AGQASL
+230 VGQASL

-272 LFLDESNAEVCEA
+272 LFLDESEAEVSETE
-285 DNFLRVSLPLGE
+285 NFQRVSLPLGE
-297 DRLVLVQAKD
+297 DRLTLIQAKD
-307 GASSGSEAAS
+307 G
-317 EKSSEARAEKAVE
+317 V
-330 EEKAETADQTNP
+330 QP
-342 ESVSA
+342 E
-347 GPQGEDPLTRLLS
+347 GDDPLARLLS
-360 RPKDLGEA
+360 RPKDLEEA
-368 LFGGQTEARAVRLEI
+368 LFGGSMETRAVHLEI

-412 NFVQPSLSFFDFS
+412 NFSQPSLSFFDFS

-438 VVEESGAFRPA
+438 VMEESGAFRPA
-449 QEKTGDKALESPGDV
+449 LEKAGDEDPASPGTV
-464 AESSVKESSSEK
+464 AESSVKESSSEVS
-476 ATAAD
+476 TAAD
-481 ETATKSLPEQ
+481 EMATKSLSGQKED
-491 NENKS
+491 ES
-496 AEVEETLA
+496 SGAGETLA
-504 TEEQSQREDFP
+504 SEGQRQREDFP
-515 EDALHFRFDR
+515 EEAPHFRFDR

-544 DPSVV
+544 DPSLV

-555 LKQQQPV
+555 VKAQQPV
-562 YNVPG
+562 APA
-567 PAAPVPGAPAPTIP
+567 PAAPVPAAPVPTIP

>member
-1 MPHRSSLKGRMLCL
+1 MPHRSSLKGRILCL
-15 SLAAVLLVSALPF
+15 SLAVLLLVSALPF

-34 EAPLVFA
+34 KAAQVFA

-51 RATPMNHSFKLPGK
+51 RATPLNPSFKLPGK
-65 APKWEEGEKEAF
+65 APKWEEGEKEAL

-86 ALASD
+86 ALASE
-91 FSAGEGN
+91 FSEGEGN

-131 SSADELRSAVRK
+131 SSPEELRSAVRK
-143 GLIDERRAAIRKN
+143 SLIEERRAAIRKN

-183 LQNLAEDS
+183 LQKCAENT
-191 YTNCYA
+191 YTNSYA
-197 LPFAAGTAQFSVSA
+197 LPFAAGAAHFSVSA
-211 WLRSLRSDGGFYF
+211 WLRSLRPDGGFYF

-272 LFLDESNAEVCEA
+272 LFLDESEAEVSETE
-285 DNFLRVSLPLGE
+285 NFQRVSLPLGE
-297 DRLVLVQAKD
+297 DRLTLIQAKD
-307 GASSGSEAAS
+307 G
-317 EKSSEARAEKAVE
+317 V
-330 EEKAETADQTNP
+330 QP
-342 ESVSA
+342 E
-347 GPQGEDPLTRLLS
+347 GDDPLARLLS
-360 RPKDLGEA
+360 RPKDLEEA
-368 LFGGQTEARAVRLEI
+368 LFGGSMETRAVHLEI

-412 NFVQPSLSFFDFS
+412 NFSQPSLSFFDFS

-438 VVEESGAFRPA
+438 VMEESGAFRPA
-449 QEKTGDKALESPGDV
+449 LEKAGDEDPASPGTV
-464 AESSVKESSSEK
+464 AESSVKESSSEVS
-476 ATAAD
+476 TAAD
-481 ETATKSLPEQ
+481 ETATKSLSGQKED
-491 NENKS
+491 ES
-496 AEVEETLA
+496 SGAGETLA
-504 TEEQSQREDFP
+504 SEGQRQREDFP
-515 EDALHFRFDR
+515 EEAPHFRFDR

-544 DPSVV
+544 DPSLV

-555 LKQQQPV
+555 VKAQQPV
-562 YNVPG
+562 APA
-567 PAAPVPGAPAPTIP
+567 PAAPVPAAPVPTIP

>member
-1 MPHRSSLKGRMLCL
+1 MPHRSSLKGRILCL
-15 SLAAVLLVSALPF
+15 SLAVLLLVSAIPF

-34 EAPLVFA
+34 KAAQVFA
-41 EEVADELAPY
+41 EEVADELSPY
-51 RATPMNHSFKLPGK
+51 RATPLNRSFKLPGK
-65 APKWEEGEKEAF
+65 APKWEEGEKEAL

-86 ALASD
+86 ALASE
-91 FSAGEGN
+91 FSEGEGN

-131 SSADELRSAVRK
+131 SSPEKLRSAVK
-143 GLIDERRAAIRKN
+143 KSLIEERRAAIRKN

-183 LQNLAEDS
+183 LQKCAENT
-191 YTNCYA
+191 YTNSYA
-197 LPFAAGTAQFSVSA
+197 LPFAAGAAHFSVSA
-211 WLRSLRSDGGFYF
+211 WLRSLRPDGGFYF

-272 LFLDESNAEVCEA
+272 LFLDESEAEVSETE
-285 DNFLRVSLPLGE
+285 NFQRVSLPLGE
-297 DRLVLVQAKD
+297 DRLTLIQAKD
-307 GASSGSEAAS
+307 G
-317 EKSSEARAEKAVE
+317 V
-330 EEKAETADQTNP
+330 QP
-342 ESVSA
+342 E
-347 GPQGEDPLTRLLS
+347 GDDPLARLLS
-360 RPKDLGEA
+360 RPKDLEEA
-368 LFGGQTEARAVRLEI
+368 LFGGSMETRAVHLEI

-412 NFVQPSLSFFDFS
+412 NFSQPSLSFFDFS

-438 VVEESGAFRPA
+438 VMEESGAFRPA
-449 QEKTGDKALESPGDV
+449 LEKAGDEDPASPGTV
-464 AESSVKESSSEK
+464 AESSVKESSSEVS
-476 ATAAD
+476 TAAD
-481 ETATKSLPEQ
+481 ETATKSLSGQKED
-491 NENKS
+491 ES
-496 AEVEETLA
+496 SGAGETLA
-504 TEEQSQREDFP
+504 SEGQRQREDFP
-515 EDALHFRFDR
+515 EEAPHFRFDR

-544 DPSVV
+544 DPSLV

-555 LKQQQPV
+555 VKAQQPV
-562 YNVPG
+562 APA
-567 PAAPVPGAPAPTIP
+567 PAAPVPAAPVPTIP